1 MDLSDAPRRKVLY
14 TVVVGGY
21 DPVRRP
27 PKIKGWD
34 FVLFTDRPVKLW
46 RRIGRSWDVRP
57 LTGDGLDLARIS
69 RLPKVLPHKY
79 LADYDYSLYAD
90 ASIVFRQ
97 DPTHLAEDR
106 GWPTFLA
113 ADHPYRQDTFEEVAE
128 CIRANKADPEALQR
142 QSDAYGEAG
151 LPHTVPLTANG
162 LMFRRH
168 MDPALIAMNEDWWGE
183 LMEHTCRDQISL
195 PYVRWRH
202 DFLIEAISREVYR
215 EHFTVKSHD
224 RSFWKRMRRS
234 FNKRIARLRGN

>member
-1 MDLSDAPRRKVLY
+1 MDLATAPHRKVLY
-14 TVVVGGY
+14 TVIVGGY
-21 DPVRRP
+21 DTVRRP
-27 PKIKGWD
+27 PRIKGWD

-46 RRIGRSWDVRP
+46 RRIGRSWDVRA
-57 LTGDGLDLARIS
+57 LSGDGLDIARTS
-69 RLPKVLPHKY
+69 RLPKILPHKY

-90 ASIVFRQ
+90 ASIVFRR

-113 ADHPYRQDTFEEVAE
+113 ADHPYRQDPYAEAAE
-128 CIRANKADPEALQR
+128 CIRTAKADPEALQR
-142 QSDAYGEAG
+142 QIDAYQHAG
-151 LPHTVPLTANG
+151 MPADTPLTANG

-168 MDPALIAMNEDWWGE
+168 MDPDLIALNEDWWRE
-183 LMEHTCRDQISL
+183 IVAHTHRDQISL

-202 DFLIEAISREVYR
+202 DFPVEAISLEQYR

-234 FNKRIARLRGN
+234 FNKRVTRLRGG